1 MMNFKAYSNV
11 TKIVIPDGVQLSSNS
26 FENKFSYMK
35 NLQNVSL
42 PNSVNSLNETF
53 RNCLSLNMS
62 PWCGE
67 NVTNMSYAYTN
78 CYNLTGSPVCGEKV
92 TDMSYTYYKCRNL
105 IGSPVC
111 GNNVT
116 GMTYTYYE
124 CRNLTGSPVCGNN
137 VTDMS
142 WAYKG
147 CSNLAS
153 NGYFYSNNISNMHNC
168 FWNWPNT
175 RYLNLYLPANSTSLT
190 TALTNNTSSL
200 IGANITWTD
209 DLATNNCYYN
219 TQYNIY
225 IYPVENVAAA
235 RTANGDD

>member
-1 MMNFKAYSNV
+1 ML
-11 TKIVIPDGVQLSSNS
+11 G
-26 FENKFSYMK
+26 
-35 NLQNVSL
+35 
-42 PNSVNSLNETF
+42 
-53 RNCLSLNMS
+53 
-62 PWCGE
+62 
-67 NVTNMSYAYTN
+67 
-78 CYNLTGSPVCGEKV
+78 
-92 TDMSYTYYKCRNL
+92 TYYDC
-105 IGSPVC
+105 
-111 GNNVT
+111 
-116 GMTYTYYE
+116 Y
-124 CRNLTGSPVCGNN
+124 NLTGSPVCGNN

-142 WAYKG
+142 WAYTG
-147 CSNLAS
+147 CSSLTGSPICGGNVTGMLETYADCSNLTGNPVCGNNVTNMYDTYGNCFNLTGSPICGINVTNMYYTYFDCSNLAS

-200 IGANITWTD
+200 VGANITWTD